1 MTPTAPLRH
10 PLDIEGVPRTPR
22 ADALR
27 DALAARVVI
36 ADGAM
41 GTMLQRYEPTL
52 DDYRQLEGCN
62 EILNVSRPDLIA
74 RIHDDYLAVGID
86 AIETNT
92 FGANWSNLSD
102 YGIDDR
108 IHELAEAGARIA
120 RERVEAAEATDGRM
134 RWVLGS
140 MGPGTKLPSLGH
152 TTYEHLKE
160 TFALQAEGLIDGGAD
175 AFLIETSQDL
185 LQTKAAVNGCKQAIV
200 ARGIRLPIFVEVTVE
215 TTGTML
221 MGSEIGAALTA
232 LEPLGVDAIG
242 LNCATGPAEMSEH
255 LRHLSKHSPV
265 TIACMPNAGLPVLT
279 ADGAHYPLTPA
290 ELATAHEQFVRE
302 FGIGLVGGCCGTTP
316 EHLAAVVERLAPLAE
331 IGVSSRR
338 SAPRSTSGEGTP
350 VVERAQRDETQRT
363 VTIEP
368 GVASLYQHV
377 PFQQDASYLAIGERT
392 NANGSKAFREAML
405 EGRWD
410 DCVEIARNQ
419 IRVGAHLLDVC
430 IDYVGRDGVAD
441 IREVVS
447 RFASAS
453 TLPLVI
459 DSTEPAVIRAGLEL
473 IGGRPVVN
481 SVNYEDGDGPASRFG
496 RIMPLVKE
504 HGTAVIALTIDEQGQ
519 ARTAQD
525 KLRIASRLVDA
536 LVGEWGMKVEDII
549 VDCLTFPIA
558 TGQEET
564 RRDAIET
571 IEAIRGL
578 VAKYPGIHTTLGV
591 SNVSFGLNPAAR
603 SVLNSVFLHEA
614 TQAGLDSGI
623 IDAAKIVPLA
633 SIPDDQRKV
642 ALDLVWDRRERD
654 ADGNVTYDPLA
665 VMLDLFAGVD
675 TAALRDQRAAE
686 LAALPVGER
695 LERRIIDGEL
705 KGLEADLD
713 LARADGIAPLQI
725 INDHLLEGMKV
736 VGERFG
742 SGQMQLP
749 FVLQSAEV
757 MKTAVALL
765 EPHMEKSSASGKG
778 RIVLATVRGDV
789 HDIGKNLVDII
800 LTNNGYDVV
809 NLGIK
814 QPIAD
819 IIAAAEEHDADV
831 IGMSGLLV
839 KSTVVMKENLE
850 ELQSRGLAKKW
861 PVLLGGAALTRAYV
875 EDDLAGLFDGEVR
888 YAKDAFEGLALMEPL
903 VRVARGASPDEV
915 GLPPLKKR
923 IHREG
928 SLLTLTEPDA
938 MPARSDVAAD
948 NPVPAPPFWGTRI
961 VRGIALADYAA
972 FLDERA
978 TFMGQWG
985 LKPGR
990 GDDGLSYEQLVETE
1004 GRPRL
1009 RYWLDRI
1016 LAEGMLDASVAY
1028 GYFPVVSEGD
1038 DVVVLHHG
1046 DDPTGILGV
1055 PGLLAPDGGSLGLLG
1070 DVSSRSARSTPG
1082 ASLAGDVSSRSARST
1097 PGGSPVGG
1105 VSSRSARG
1113 AAGAPPVVERGAQ
1126 RRDETESPAVGTERL
1141 RFSFP
1146 RQRRDRHLC
1155 LADFV
1160 RSRDTSTGSGT
1171 GGRVDVLPVQLVTAG
1186 ARIDQVTAKLFAE
1199 DRYRDYYELNGLVMQ
1214 LTEAL
1219 AEFWHARIRSEL
1231 GFAAED
1237 PADTAGLF
1245 KLEYR
1250 GARFS
1255 LGYPACPDM
1264 EDRRKVVE
1272 LLRPERMG
1280 VELSDELQL
1289 HPEQSTDAFVFH
1301 HPEAKYFSV

>member
-1 MTPTAPLRH
+1 MSAVADKLAPVTTPPASAPA
-10 PLDIEGVPRTPR
+10 PAPAYDLDIEGVPRPER
-22 ADALR
+22 ARRLLDAVR
-27 DALAARVVI
+27 HRVVI

-41 GTMLQRYEPTL
+41 GTMLQRYDLSIEG
-52 DDYRQLEGCN
+52 DFQGLEGCN
-62 EILNVSRPDLIA
+62 EILNVSRPDVVA
-74 RIHDDYLAVGID
+74 GIHDAYLEVGVDAV
-86 AIETNT
+86 ETNT
-92 FGANWSNLSD
+92 FGANWSNLGD

-108 IHELAEAGARIA
+108 IQELARLGARIA
-120 RERVEAAEATDGRM
+120 RERVEAAEAVDGRT

-152 TTYEHLKE
+152 TSYDNLKQ
-160 TFALQAEGLIDGGAD
+160 TFALQAVGLIEGGAD
-175 AFLIETSQDL
+175 AFLVETSQDL
-185 LQTKAAVNGCKQAIV
+185 LQTKAAINGCKAAIV
-200 ARGIRLPIFVEVTVE
+200 QTGVRLPIFVEVTVE

-255 LRHLSKHSPV
+255 LRHLSKHATVP
-265 TIACMPNAGLPVLT
+265 IACMPNAGLPVLG
-279 ADGAHYPLTPA
+279 ANGAHYPLSPA
-290 ELATAHEQFVRE
+290 ELATAHDQFVRE
-302 FGIGLVGGCCGTTP
+302 FGLGLVGGCCGTTP
-316 EHLAAVVERLAPLAE
+316 EHLAAVVERLRPLTIAE
-331 IGVSSRR
+331 AGEPD
-338 SAPRSTSGEGTP
+338 AETGAAASGGAAARIRD
-350 VVERAQRDETQRT
+350 RA
-363 VTIEP
+363 IEVDP

-377 PFQQDASYLAIGERT
+377 PFHQDASYLAIGERT
-392 NANGSKAFREAML
+392 NANGSKAFRQAML

-410 DCVEIARNQ
+410 DCVDIARNQ

-430 IDYVGRDGVAD
+430 VDYVGRDGVAD
-441 IREVVS
+441 IREIVS

-453 TLPLVI
+453 TLPLVV

-473 IGGRPVVN
+473 IGGRPIVN
-481 SVNYEDGDGPASRFG
+481 SVNYEDGDGPKSRFG

-519 ARTAQD
+519 ARTADD
-525 KLRIASRLVDA
+525 KLRIASRLVDE
-536 LVGEWGMKVEDII
+536 LVGSWGMRVSDIV

-571 IEAIRGL
+571 IEAIRRL
-578 VAKYPGIHTTLGV
+578 NEKYPGIQTTLGV

-603 SVLNSVFLHEA
+603 SVLNSAFMHEA
-614 TQAGLDSGI
+614 VQAGLTSGI

-633 SIPDDQRKV
+633 SISEEQRQV
-642 ALDLVWDRRERD
+642 ALDLVWDRREFD
-654 ADGNVTYDPLA
+654 AEGNVTYDPLA
-665 VMLDLFAGVD
+665 RMLDLFAGVD

-695 LERRIIDGEL
+695 LERRIIDGEG

-713 LARADGIAPLQI
+713 LAREGGLTPLAI

-742 SGQMQLP
+742 SGEMQLP

-765 EPHMEKSSASGKG
+765 EPHMEKSDASGKG

-800 LTNNGYDVV
+800 LTNNGYDVI

-850 ELQSRGLAKKW
+850 ELQARGLAKKW
-861 PVLLGGAALTRAYV
+861 PVILGGAALTRAYV
-875 EDDLAGLFDGEVR
+875 EDDLASLFDGEVR
-888 YAKDAFEGLALMEPL
+888 YARDAFEGLSLMEPL
-903 VRVARGASPDEV
+903 VKIARGADPDEV
-915 GLPPLKKR
+915 GLPALKKR
-923 IHREG
+923 IHKAGPGR
-928 SLLTLTEPDA
+928 LTLTEPEA

-961 VRGIALADYAA
+961 VRGLALHDYAA

-990 GDDGLSYEQLVETE
+990 GADGKSYEELVELE

-1038 DVVVLHHG
+1038 DLVVLHHG
-1046 DDPTGILGV
+1046 DDPAGVLGV
-1055 PGLLAPDGGSLGLLG
+1055 PGLLAPDGGSLALDAVGP
-1070 DVSSRSARSTPG
+1070 SAGTAFAGG
-1082 ASLAGDVSSRSARST
+1082 APEWATA
-1097 PGGSPVGG
+1097 GG
-1105 VSSRSARG
+1105 V
-1113 AAGAPPVVERGAQ
+1113 APTIG
-1126 RRDETESPAVGTERL
+1126 SERL
-1141 RFSFP
+1141 RFHFP

-1155 LADFV
+1155 LADFA
-1160 RSRDTSTGSGT
+1160 RSRESG
-1171 GGRVDVLPVQLVTAG
+1171 VIDVLPVQLVTAG
-1186 ARIDQVTAKLFAE
+1186 AHIDQVTSKLFAE
-1199 DRYRDYYELNGLVMQ
+1199 DKYRDYYELNGLVMQ

-1231 GFAAED
+1231 GFSAED
-1237 PADTAGLF
+1237 PTDTAGLF

-1255 LGYPACPDM
+1255 LGYPACPEMD
-1264 EDRRKVVE
+1264 DRRKVVD

-1280 VELSDELQL
+1280 VELSEELQL

>member
-1 MTPTAPLRH
+1 MPRFA
-10 PLDIEGVPRTPR
+10 LDIDSVPRPDR
-22 ADALR
+22 SQSLLDAVNH
-27 DALAARVVI
+27 RVVI

-41 GTMLQRYEPTL
+41 GTMLQDRELSLAT
-52 DDYRQLEGCN
+52 DFQGLEGCN
-62 EILNVSRPDLIA
+62 EILNDTRPDVIA
-74 RIHDDYLAVGID
+74 DIHDAYFAVGID
-86 AIETNT
+86 AVETNT

-108 IHELAEAGARIA
+108 IEELARKGAAIA
-120 RERVEAAEATDGRM
+120 RERAEAAEAADGRM

-152 TTYEHLKE
+152 TSYDYLKQ

-200 ARGIRLPIFVEVTVE
+200 ARGVRLPIFVEVTVE

-242 LNCATGPAEMSEH
+242 LNCATGPDEMSEH
-255 LRHLSKHSPV
+255 LRHLSKQSSV
-265 TIACMPNAGLPVLT
+265 AIACMPNAGLPVLT
-279 ADGAHYPLTPA
+279 ADGAHYPLSPV
-290 ELATAHEQFVRE
+290 ELATSHEQFVRE
-302 FGIGLVGGCCGTTP
+302 FGLGLVGGCCGTTP
-316 EHLAAVVERLAPLAE
+316 EHMAAVVERLAPFRTE
-331 IGVSSRR
+331 SGSSGNG
-338 SAPRSTSGEGTP
+338 ASGGRVPT
-350 VVERAQRDETQRT
+350 EREAG
-363 VTIEP
+363 I
-368 GVASLYQHV
+368 ASLYQHV
-377 PFQQDASYLAIGERT
+377 NFDQESSYLAIGERT
-392 NANGSKAFREAML
+392 NANGSKAFRQAML
-405 EGRWD
+405 EERWD
-410 DCVEIARNQ
+410 DCVDIAREQ

-441 IREVVS
+441 IKEVVS

-459 DSTEPAVIRAGLEL
+459 DSTEPPVLQAGLEH
-473 IGGRPVVN
+473 IGGRPVIN
-481 SVNYEDGDGPASRFG
+481 SVNYEDGDGPDSRFA

-519 ARTAQD
+519 ARTTEGKVA
-525 KLRIASRLVDA
+525 IASRLVDA
-536 LVGEWGMKVEDII
+536 LVGEWGMRVEDII

-564 RRDAIET
+564 RRDGIET
-571 IEAIRGL
+571 IEAIREITR
-578 VAKYPGIHTTLGV
+578 KYPGIHTTLGV

-603 SVLNSVFLHEA
+603 IVLNSVFLHEA
-614 TQAGLDSGI
+614 VEAGLSSGI

-633 SIPDDQRKV
+633 SLPEEQRKV
-642 ALDLVWDRRERD
+642 ALDLVWDRREYD
-654 ADGNVTYDPLA
+654 AEGNTTYDPLA
-665 VMLDLFAGVD
+665 SMLDMFAGVD

-686 LAALPVGER
+686 LAALPTGER
-695 LERRIIDGEL
+695 LQRRIIDGEG
-705 KGLEADLD
+705 KGLEEDLD
-713 LARADGIAPLQI
+713 LARSEGMTPLGI
-725 INDHLLEGMKV
+725 INDQLLEGMKV

-742 SGQMQLP
+742 AGEMQLP

-757 MKTAVALL
+757 MKNAVALL
-765 EPHMEKSSASGKG
+765 EPHMEKSDASGKG
-778 RIVLATVRGDV
+778 TMVIATVRGDV

-800 LTNNGYDVV
+800 LTNNGYKVI

-819 IIAAAEEHDADV
+819 IIAAAEEHNADV

-839 KSTVVMKENLE
+839 KSTVVMKENLQ
-850 ELQSRGLAKKW
+850 ELQARGFAKKW
-861 PVLLGGAALTRAYV
+861 PVILGGAALTRAYV
-875 EDDLAGLFDGEVR
+875 EDDLAGQFEGQVR

-903 VRVARGASPDEV
+903 VQVARGADPAEV
-915 GLPPLKKR
+915 GLPALRKR
-923 IHREG
+923 THRTG
-928 SLLTLTEPDA
+928 AKLTLTEPEA
-938 MPARSDVAAD
+938 MPGRSDVASD

-961 VRGIALADYAA
+961 VRGVALHDYAA

-978 TFMGQWG
+978 TFLGQWG

-990 GDDGLSYEQLVETE
+990 GEGGASYEELVERE

-1028 GYFPVVSEGD
+1028 GYFPVVSEGEQ
-1038 DVVVLHHG
+1038 VVVLHHNT
-1046 DDPTGILGV
+1046 DPDGVLGAA
-1055 PGLLAPDGGSLGLLG
+1055 GLLAPDGGSDG
-1070 DVSSRSARSTPG
+1070 PI
-1082 ASLAGDVSSRSARST
+1082 
-1097 PGGSPVGG
+1097 
-1105 VSSRSARG
+1105 
-1113 AAGAPPVVERGAQ
+1113 
-1126 RRDETESPAVGTERL
+1126 GTERL
-1141 RFSFP
+1141 RFDFP
-1146 RQRRDRHLC
+1146 RQRRDKHLC

-1160 RSRDTSTGSGT
+1160 RSRDSGQI
-1171 GGRVDVLPVQLVTAG
+1171 DVLPVQLVTAG
-1186 ARIDQVTAKLFAE
+1186 SKIDEVLALLFAGNH
-1199 DRYRDYYELNGLVMQ
+1199 YRDYYELNGLVMQ

-1219 AEFWHARIRSEL
+1219 AEFWHARVRSEL
-1231 GFAAED
+1231 GFAAEE
-1237 PADTAGLF
+1237 PKEKAGLF
-1245 KLEYR
+1245 KLDYR

-1255 LGYPACPDM
+1255 LGYPACPEM

-1272 LLRPERMG
+1272 LLQPERMG
-1280 VELSDELQL
+1280 VILSDELML

-1301 HPEAKYFSV
+1301 HPEAKYFKV